1 MAIKV
6 RIFTA
11 LISSSIAAL
20 TLLKSSNINR
30 SAIGG
35 YAIDPENVSKESIS
49 SLPSFPKDGDLLT
62 RDIYLTAATW
72 RNASF
77 PVENFQT
84 YTSLFGYRTN
94 PVTGKRQFHS
104 GIDIAAPLGSTIRA
118 WWGGEIVKLS
128 DNTACGTA
136 ITIAS
141 GNWHHVYC
149 HLKGSV
155 KTDRTGTYLIDRSG
169 GIILKLGQTIST
181 GTRIGRV
188 GMTGRTTGP
197 HLHWGVKY
205 NGKYVDP
212 ALILNQMYR
221 SQQRYY

>member
-1 MAIKV
+1 MIRSSLFTKRSIAFAI
-6 RIFTA
+6 
-11 LISSSIAAL
+11 SSIAAL
-20 TLLKSSNINR
+20 TLLR
-30 SAIGG
+30 STTSIDPNPIGG
-35 YAIDPENVSKESIS
+35 YSIS
-49 SLPSFPKDGDLLT
+49 PNNISPGSI
-62 RDIYLTAATW
+62 DIFTAATW